1 MVAVNVLEPFN
12 GIIHFLAAQL
22 AVVVCWSMP
31 RGSRGACSP
40 AGGGR
45 AARSSVGGTRAV
57 FLSNTPS
64 FLEQLQRELEFVFA
78 FTLPTHVPYEGHRG
92 AKGSA
97 FHFHSHSRWLSVG
110 ILDGSAVGGC
120 CAPVLRLASCRGAA
134 CAPALP
140 RQVPCHGRGIPEEH
154 WMKIFAKPICEVG
167 WEAQGLLSVTY
178 LLERSY
184 PTLL

>member
-22 AVVVCWSMP
+22 AVVVCWSMA

-64 FLEQLQRELEFVFA
+64 FVEQLQRELEFVFA
-78 FTLPTHVPYEGHRG
+78 FTLRGRLEHQGAIFCQSMCHTRAIEERREVPSI
-92 AKGSA
+92 SA
-97 FHFHSHSRWLSVG
+97 R
-110 ILDGSAVGGC
+110 ILDGS
-120 CAPVLRLASCRGAA
+120 
-134 CAPALP
+134 
-140 RQVPCHGRGIPEEH
+140 Q
-154 WMKIFAKPICEVG
+154 
-167 WEAQGLLSVTY
+167 
-178 LLERSY
+178 
-184 PTLL
+184 